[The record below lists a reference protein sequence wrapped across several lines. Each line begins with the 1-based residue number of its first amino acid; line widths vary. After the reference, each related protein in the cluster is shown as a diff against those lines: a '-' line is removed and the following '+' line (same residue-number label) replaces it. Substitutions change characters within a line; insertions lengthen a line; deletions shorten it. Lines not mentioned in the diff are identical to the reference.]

1 MPAEFAPRTDRE
13 FAMVNFIRKEIVR
26 QIWSM
31 TVTEPGNSLLSTGS
45 SSTIASIKRTNDQ
58 EGNARARGRTESHLN
73 ASVRA
78 G

>member
-13 FAMVNFIRKEIVR
+13 FAMVKFIRKEIVR

-45 SSTIASIKRTNDQ
+45 SSAGAKRKERTAGRDMHGHE
-58 EGNARARGRTESHLN
+58 EGLN
-73 ASVRA
+73 HI
-78 G
+78 